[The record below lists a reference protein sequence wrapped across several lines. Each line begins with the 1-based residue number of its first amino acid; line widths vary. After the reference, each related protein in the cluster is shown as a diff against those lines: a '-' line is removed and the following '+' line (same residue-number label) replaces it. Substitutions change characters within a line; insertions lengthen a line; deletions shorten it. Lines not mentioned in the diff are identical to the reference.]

1 MKDFWN
7 GLVGLSK
14 TLVLAGAGV
23 ICLIILM
30 MGVIFGMC
38 LS

>member
-14 TLVLAGAGV
+14 TLILAGAGV
-23 ICLIILM
+23 IVFIILM
-30 MGVIFGMC
+30 MGIIFGMC